1 MIVTVT
7 EIHLSNEPQS
17 YQIDLSRQ
25 RKPITLGRAQ
35 YCDHVLMHGDIRVS
49 RIQTTLTPEGDEW
62 YLHDG
67 SDEYGASKS
76 GIFIGGEKLKAKVK
90 LKPGLEVSLFRSP
103 IGSVDLLVEDAIAQL
118 IDLPTDSGDAVVAL
132 RREIAELHREVI
144 RRDGNCEQRLIEL
157 KAEFDEIKANDRGR
171 EAILAKVEGE
181 IGALFELFNE
191 RFSQL
196 SEQIA
201 GTETELH
208 RNKRLDGVRDQAI
221 KTQGQW
227 QTKVIGVLAVT
238 TVGLSTWVATN
249 GNVEAI
255 KNVVPWAAGVL
266 GLGAGGQALVQYQA
280 KKPDESQAK

>member
-1 MIVTVT
+1 MIITVT
-7 EIHLSNEPQS
+7 EKYQAEELNE
-17 YQIDLSRQ
+17 YRIDLSHQ
-25 RKPITLGRAQ
+25 HQPVTLGRAQ
-35 YCDHVLMHGDIRVS
+35 FCNHVLMHGDIRVS
-49 RIQTTLTPEGDEW
+49 RIQSTLTIENGEW

-67 SDEYGASKS
+67 SDEFGPSKS
-76 GIFIGGEKLKAKVK
+76 GIFIAGDKLKAKVK

-157 KAEFDEIKANDRGR
+157 KAEFDELKSKDQGR

-181 IGALFELFNE
+181 ISALFNLFDE
-191 RFSQL
+191 RFHQL
-196 SEQIA
+196 SDQIA

-208 RNKRLDGVRDQAI
+208 RNKRLDGVRDEAI

-227 QTKVIGVLAVT
+227 QAKVIGVLAVT
-238 TVGLSTWVATN
+238 TIGLSTWVATN

-255 KNVVPWAAGVL
+255 KQVVPWAAGAL
-266 GLGAGGQALVQYQA
+266 SLGAGGQALVQAQT
-280 KKPDESQAK
+280 KKPDEPQVK